1 MQIEITE
8 WVKAQRNTIGSI
20 GKMLDE
26 GAQQGYKRNG
36 KVISQV
42 LVKGSQK
49 TQRTEVSGGQQEQL
63 NTHYTFQGQ
72 ERKLS

>member
-1 MQIEITE
+1 MQRKITA
-8 WVKAQRNTIGSI
+8 WAKAQRNTIGSI

-49 TQRTEVSGGQQEQL
+49 TQ
-63 NTHYTFQGQ
+63 
-72 ERKLS
+72 